1 MLRASYWQKHGGVGM
16 VILEPDYVYW
26 TEQEQDDYLEYM
38 YANRSEEEK
47 HLSFREWFDRL

>member
-1 MLRASYWQKHGGVGM
+1 MA
-16 VILEPDYVYW
+16 ILEPDYVYW

-47 HLSFREWFDRL
+47 HLSFSEWFDRL